1 MVRDHEAVNRQALDL
16 VQRLHVTSEENPTS
30 AALTSQAEA
39 TRERLSHLSGG
50 AFDRAY
56 VENEVA
62 FHRTVNAALRDTLI
76 PGARNAELKS
86 LLQSGLGPVHRAS
99 GPCRGSRAGPEMR
112 LRALVSALAL
122 SAPGVAAPASPAE
135 HVIVMRQMRF
145 SDLPANLRVGDA
157 IVWVNRDVV
166 AHTATARDRGFDVE
180 LQPNQSRRIVLR
192 RAGAIAFYCRYH
204 PAMTGTLRVA
214 P

>member
-1 MVRDHEAVNRQALDL
+1 
-16 VQRLHVTSEENPTS
+16 
-30 AALTSQAEA
+30 
-39 TRERLSHLSGG
+39 
-50 AFDRAY
+50 
-56 VENEVA
+56 
-62 FHRTVNAALRDTLI
+62 
-76 PGARNAELKS
+76 
-86 LLQSGLGPVHRAS
+86 
-99 GPCRGSRAGPEMR
+99 MR

-145 SDLPANLRVGDA
+145 SDSPANLRVGDA